1 MYKNKAE
8 SGAGFWMN
16 SDSNNLILD
25 SIFKYQNK
33 VVEYSAGIYIRESQN
48 VTIKKTVSI
57 SNKAETAGGSS
68 IVVDKLKGF

>member
-1 MYKNKAE
+1 
-8 SGAGFWMN
+8 MN